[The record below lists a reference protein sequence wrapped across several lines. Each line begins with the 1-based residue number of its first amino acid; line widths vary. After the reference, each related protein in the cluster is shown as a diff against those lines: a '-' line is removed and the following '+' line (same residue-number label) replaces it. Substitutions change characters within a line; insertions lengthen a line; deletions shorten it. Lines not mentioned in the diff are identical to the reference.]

1 VVLSRYL
8 LRCVTEAWQS
18 KPSSCADGGCG
29 PAALITT
36 SLAPVSIATTSA
48 ATHAAALGRPYDDA
62 SSQLHCR
69 LRQLPQRRVM
79 LCPEL
84 LFPPIGAL
92 QPVLGVVP
100 GQRSYAMGLRAAATT
115 IAANTTNTTSALAA
129 ANTTTATA
137 PALLAAALWSVGH
150 LRHFDRR
157 RVAAHCRG

>member
-1 VVLSRYL
+1 
-8 LRCVTEAWQS
+8 
-18 KPSSCADGGCG
+18 
-29 PAALITT
+29 
-36 SLAPVSIATTSA
+36 
-48 ATHAAALGRPYDDA
+48 
-62 SSQLHCR
+62 
-69 LRQLPQRRVM
+69 
-79 LCPEL
+79 

-129 ANTTTATA
+129 ALIAANSTAVLTAALAAANTTTATA